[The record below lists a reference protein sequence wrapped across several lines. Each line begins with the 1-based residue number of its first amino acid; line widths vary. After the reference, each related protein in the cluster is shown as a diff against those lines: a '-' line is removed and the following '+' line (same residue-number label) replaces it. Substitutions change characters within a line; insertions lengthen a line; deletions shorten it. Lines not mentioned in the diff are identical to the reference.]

1 MSEEDKWCHYSG
13 MPSPNAYK
21 KTKMKIE
28 EKDWFLSLPEE
39 MKLTLLDDMLKE
51 GKYMMALE
59 ASKILLDPPLSEGG
73 ISTEK
78 IQEVFD
84 NNLKPKKDYLDE
96 WEERAKK
103 NTEIIEQQQT
113 KTK

>member
-1 MSEEDKWCHYSG
+1 M
-13 MPSPNAYK
+13 NI
-21 KTKMKIE
+21 T

-51 GKYMMALE
+51 GKSMMALE
-59 ASKILLDPPLSEGG
+59 TSKILLDAPISNGG

-84 NNLKPKKDYLDE
+84 NNLKK
-96 WEERAKK
+96 
-103 NTEIIEQQQT
+103 
-113 KTK
+113 